1 MLEHL
6 AVLSVALVAVVKGAD
21 LLVEYAARTARRFGV
36 TDLVVGLI
44 ITSIGTSLP
53 ELASALAAAVAGS
66 PGLVMGNVVGSN
78 IANIGLVLGIA
89 ALVKPFATSQKAL
102 DRDGFIM
109 VATSVLLWAL
119 VLDNE
124 VGRWDALLFVLI
136 YVAYIAFVVHS
147 DAEGVEHRFKDFLA
161 FVVDFEYAAPVA
173 RRLRHPRRP
182 GRRPPSEG
190 GDVASTPQ
198 AADAPPWASAGLW
211 REVAISVGA
220 LAALVVGARYAI
232 AEAIW
237 FARLL
242 DVPDNLIGLSVVA
255 VGTSLP
261 ELLVAISAA
270 RRGNAG
276 MVLGNVLGSNIANGM
291 LVVGL
296 AGLVRPMEVHESSV
310 VYTLPIML
318 FFGIALLYF
327 IRSDWRIGRGQG
339 AAALLAYVAFLIMAF
354 AGGWG

>member
-1 MLEHL
+1 
-6 AVLSVALVAVVKGAD
+6 
-21 LLVEYAARTARRFGV
+21 
-36 TDLVVGLI
+36 
-44 ITSIGTSLP
+44 
-53 ELASALAAAVAGS
+53 
-66 PGLVMGNVVGSN
+66 MGNVVGSN

-89 ALVKPFATSQKAL
+89 ALVKPFATSEKAL

-109 VATSVLLWAL
+109 VFTSVLLWAL

-124 VGRWDALLFVLI
+124 VGRWDALLFVLV
-136 YVAYIAFVVHS
+136 YVAYTAFVVHS

-161 FVVDFEYAAPVA
+161 FVADFEYAAPVA
-173 RRLRHPRRP
+173 RRLRHSRRP
-182 GRRPPSEG
+182 GAPPPLERGDKDSRPP
-190 GDVASTPQ
+190 
-198 AADAPPWASAGLW
+198 AADASPRASAGLW
-211 REVAISVGA
+211 LEVSISVGA
-220 LAALVVGARYAI
+220 IAALVVGARYAI

-270 RRGNAG
+270 RRGNGG

-291 LVVGL
+291 LIVGL

-339 AAALLAYVAFLIMAF
+339 ATALVAYVAFLIMAF